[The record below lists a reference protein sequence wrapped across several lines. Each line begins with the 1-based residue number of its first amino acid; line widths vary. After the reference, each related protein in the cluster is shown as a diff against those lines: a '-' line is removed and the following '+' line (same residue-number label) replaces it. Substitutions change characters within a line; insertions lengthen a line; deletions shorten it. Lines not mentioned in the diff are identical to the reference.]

1 MSQAAP
7 SCFGRS
13 VRGPKFIVL
22 GNEKGG
28 SGKSTTAIH
37 IIVAL
42 MRQGRKVGC
51 IDLDA
56 RQGTLSR
63 LIENRRRFAEARN
76 LDLRIPGLQRVYGA
90 DQPMRVQAEA
100 KERTRLDAA
109 LERLSSHDV
118 IVIDTPGG
126 ASHLSCLGHRL
137 ADILI
142 TPMNDSFLDLDLLAE
157 VDQFKRHVR
166 APSVYAQM
174 VWEQR
179 QARARQGFPA
189 IDWLVMRNRL
199 SHVDSHNEREIAAVL
214 ERLKGRFGFRLVPGL
229 GERVIF
235 RELFPKGLTM
245 LDLREA
251 GTGVKLKISHVAAR
265 QELRRL
271 LEAIGL
277 GDAAGVQALAATG
290 SRWQGSLPS
299 KCYGQ

>member
-1 MSQAAP
+1 MDRNCVRQVASIRP
-7 SCFGRS
+7 GRPA
-13 VRGPKFIVL
+13 RGPKYIAL

-37 IIVAL
+37 IVVAL

-63 LIENRRRFAEARN
+63 LIENRRRFIEAGN
-76 LDLRIPGLQRVYGA
+76 LNLKIPDLQRVYGSDEPTRA
-90 DQPMRVQAEA
+90 QSEAE
-100 KERTRLDAA
+100 ERRRLDAA
-109 LERLSSHDV
+109 VACLGAHDV
-118 IVIDTPGG
+118 VVIDTPGG
-126 ASHLSCLGHRL
+126 ASHLSSLGHRL

-142 TPMNDSFLDLDLLAE
+142 TPMNDSFLDLDVLAE
-157 VDQFKRHVR
+157 VDQIKRHVR

-179 QARARQGFPA
+179 QARAQQGRPA

-199 SHVDSHNEREIAAVL
+199 SHVDSHNKREIADVL

-251 GTGVKLKISHVAAR
+251 GTGVTLQISHIAAR
-265 QELRRL
+265 QEVRRL

-277 GDAAGVQALAATG
+277 GDAAGVQPLAATG
-290 SRWQGSLPS
+290 S
-299 KCYGQ
+299 C